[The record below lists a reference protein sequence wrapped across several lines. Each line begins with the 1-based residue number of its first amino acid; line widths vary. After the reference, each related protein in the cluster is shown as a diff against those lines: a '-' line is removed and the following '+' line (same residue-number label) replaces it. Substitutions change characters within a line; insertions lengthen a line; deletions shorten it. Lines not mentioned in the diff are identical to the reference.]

1 MKLYQ
6 GNAKDLVGK
15 KIDCKV
21 RRFGYYPMT
30 VIEING
36 ELYVKDAVGA
46 CMSIPILTVTGLIL
60 LSTRYFDTKGEAG
73 DVQGVY

>member
-6 GNAKDLVGK
+6 GNAKDLVVK

-46 CMSIPILTVTGLIL
+46 CMSIPEKETDFNCHW
-60 LSTRYFDTKGEAG
+60 FDFVI
-73 DVQGVY
+73 D

>member
-1 MKLYQ
+1 MRLYQ
-6 GNAKDLVGK
+6 DNAKELVGK

-36 ELYVKDAVGA
+36 ELYVKDAVGV
-46 CMSIPILTVTGLIL
+46 CMPIPEKKTDFNCHDYDFVI
-60 LSTRYFDTKGEAG
+60 D
-73 DVQGVY
+73 

>member
-6 GNAKDLVGK
+6 GNAKELIGK
-15 KIDCKV
+15 KIDRHH

-36 ELYVKDAVGA
+36 ELYVKDAVGV
-46 CMSIPILTVTGLIL
+46 CMPIPEKETDFNCQE
-60 LSTRYFDTKGEAG
+60 FDFVI
-73 DVQGVY
+73 D

>member
-6 GNAKDLVGK
+6 DNAKEFVGK

-36 ELYVKDAVGA
+36 ELYVKDAVGV
-46 CMSIPILTVTGLIL
+46 CMPIPEKETDFNCHDYDFAI
-60 LSTRYFDTKGEAG
+60 D
-73 DVQGVY
+73 

>member
-6 GNAKDLVGK
+6 GNAKNLVGK

-30 VIEING
+30 VMEING
-36 ELYVKDAVGA
+36 ELYVKDAVGV
-46 CMSIPILTVTGLIL
+46 CMPILVKETDFNCHD
-60 LSTRYFDTKGEAG
+60 FDFVI
-73 DVQGVY
+73 D

>member
-6 GNAKDLVGK
+6 GNAKELIGK
-15 KIDCKV
+15 KIDSHH

-36 ELYVKDAVGA
+36 ELYVKDAVGV
-46 CMSIPILTVTGLIL
+46 CMAIPENETDFNCQE
-60 LSTRYFDTKGEAG
+60 FDFVI
-73 DVQGVY
+73 D

>member
-36 ELYVKDAVGA
+36 ELYVKDAVGV
-46 CMSIPILTVTGLIL
+46 CIPIPEKETDFNCHW
-60 LSTRYFDTKGEAG
+60 FDFVI
-73 DVQGVY
+73 D